1 MIDTDLRELDQL
13 IDQVS
18 GPVDSQCELLREH
31 LESARAYLLG
41 KMAEEYVFSLWLADE
56 AVNCVVNTDQR
67 RHTSEVI
74 HHLIE
79 ASD

>member
-1 MIDTDLRELDQL
+1 
-13 IDQVS
+13 
-18 GPVDSQCELLREH
+18 
-31 LESARAYLLG
+31 
-41 KMAEEYVFSLWLADE
+41 
-56 AVNCVVNTDQR
+56 VNCVVNTDQR